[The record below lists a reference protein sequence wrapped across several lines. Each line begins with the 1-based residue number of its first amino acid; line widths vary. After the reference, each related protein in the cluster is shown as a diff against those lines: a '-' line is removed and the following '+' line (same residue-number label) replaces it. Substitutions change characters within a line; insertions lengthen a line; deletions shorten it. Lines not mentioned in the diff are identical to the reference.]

1 MAQANADKV
10 SRRLQNKPRHPAQLA
25 ADVVERVLATDGD
38 MYLETAQHTLSWWQL
53 SLLDVEAFLFVIA
66 LLVLGVLGVNAYG
79 VCVLLS
85 SLMRLLW
92 TRRARHGH
100 GLDAQKKA
108 S

>member
-1 MAQANADKV
+1 MAQVNADKV

-25 ADVVERVLATDGD
+25 ADIVERVLATDGD

-53 SLLDVEAFLFVIA
+53 SLLDVKAFLSMVA
-66 LLVLGVLGVNAYG
+66 LLVLGMLGFIAYG

-85 SLMRLLW
+85 SLMRLFW
-92 TRRARHGH
+92 PRSARY